1 MARGL
6 LTGCLANP
14 IFTRLANVKA
24 WFSSMALYSVELL
37 VEIEAP
43 SAEEAAGLAL
53 LEARTTTDPL
63 TVSVYSDEPAT
74 DRCWRQVV
82 VDVRALEGR
91 PPTPDLGDRHN
102 RTHTRRKALLIRRL
116 ALAIVLRNINICGF
130 GAGVSRNRPAEKFS
144 QTNFIC
150 IPYPKCVLIK
160 EN

>member
-1 MARGL
+1 MIADIMPGVLAARRVMPSQHGLTHVRTERAAPFQRIMARGL

-82 VDVRALEGR
+82 VDVRALEGLPR
-91 PPTPDLGDRHN
+91 LDRGTGIIEPTQGERLYLYVASHW
-102 RTHTRRKALLIRRL
+102 LL
-116 ALAIVLRNINICGF
+116 F
-130 GAGVSRNRPAEKFS
+130 
-144 QTNFIC
+144 
-150 IPYPKCVLIK
+150 CVI
-160 EN
+160 